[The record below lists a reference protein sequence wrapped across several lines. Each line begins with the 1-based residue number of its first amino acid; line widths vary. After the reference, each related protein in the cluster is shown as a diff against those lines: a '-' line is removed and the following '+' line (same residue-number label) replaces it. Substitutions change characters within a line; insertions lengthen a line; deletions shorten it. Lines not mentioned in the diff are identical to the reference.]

1 MKELTVLVLLV
12 LGLSFG
18 VVNAISGSVK
28 EAVSNVVTQ
37 TTSCTNSSVRCLSDA
52 PRYNDF
58 RAKFIRVN

>member
-18 VVNAISGSVK
+18 AINAISGSVK